1 MKFVTTNRFLHRSLL
16 CLSVVA
22 LLAMAPTG
30 GSKKHRRYQEKDSNS
45 KTEQPLH
52 AQECSVSIPSG
63 SIVFYKDTHFE
74 GREEVFKIEGKELH
88 EMHDIGGKLSGSISS
103 LRWNLPE
110 GTIVVLYGSSAKN
123 PSRQYV
129 IWGEGQDDR
138 LTGHGV
144 NDKLTTVCIE
154 NF

>member
-1 MKFVTTNRFLHRSLL
+1 MKFATTNRFLHRSLL

-30 GSKKHRRYQEKDSNS
+30 EKKHRRHQESDASTKN
-45 KTEQPLH
+45 EQPLH
-52 AQECSVSIPSG
+52 AQDCSLSIPEG

-74 GREEVFKIEGKELH
+74 GHEEVFNIEGKVAH

-110 GTIVVLYGSSAKN
+110 GVIVILYGPSKKN

-138 LTGHGV
+138 LSGNGV
-144 NDKLTTVCIE
+144 NDKLTTVCVE

>member
-1 MKFVTTNRFLHRSLL
+1 MNFVTTNRFLHRSLL

-30 GSKKHRRYQEKDSNS
+30 EKKHRRHQESDSHT
-45 KTEQPLH
+45 KAEQPLH
-52 AQECSVSIPSG
+52 AQDCSLSIPEG

-74 GREEVFKIEGKELH
+74 GHEEVFKIEGKVAH

-103 LRWNLPE
+103 LRWHLPE
-110 GTIVVLYGSSAKN
+110 GVIVILYGPSKKN

-138 LTGHGV
+138 LSGNGV
-144 NDKLTTVCIE
+144 NDKLTTVCVE
-154 NF
+154 KF

>member
-1 MKFVTTNRFLHRSLL
+1 MKFATTNRFLNRTLL
-16 CLSVVA
+16 CLSVAA

-30 GSKKHRRYQEKDSNS
+30 DKKHRRHNENDSA

-52 AQECSVSIPSG
+52 AQECSVAIPTG
-63 SIVFYKDTHFE
+63 TIVFYKDTDFD
-74 GREEVFKIEGKELH
+74 GKEEVFRIEGKMLH

-110 GTIVVLYGSSAKN
+110 GTIVVLYGSSSKN

-138 LTGHGV
+138 LSGHGV
-144 NDKLTTVCIE
+144 NDKLTTVCVE
-154 NF
+154 KF